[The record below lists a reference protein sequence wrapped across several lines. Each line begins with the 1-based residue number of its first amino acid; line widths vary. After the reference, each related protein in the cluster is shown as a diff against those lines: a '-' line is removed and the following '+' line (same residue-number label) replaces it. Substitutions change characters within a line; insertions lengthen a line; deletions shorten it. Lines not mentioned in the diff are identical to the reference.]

1 MYGDSFLDDFKN
13 VPKYADSLVVKY
25 STIIMSISQISET
38 LFILAIPFFL
48 KRFGIKQVMLFSMI
62 AWVLRFALF
71 SYGNPAEG
79 LWMIILSCIVY
90 GMAFDFFN
98 ISGSLFVETTTDSK
112 IRSSAQGLFMM
123 MTNGVGAYLGSKV
136 SGYVIDAYYTNNG
149 VKDWHGIWLSFAI
162 YALIIAILF
171 AIFFKHKH
179 NPDEVANVSH

>member
-1 MYGDSFLDDFKN
+1 ML
-13 VPKYADSLVVKY
+13 
-25 STIIMSISQISET
+25 ISM
-38 LFILAIPFFL
+38 F
-48 KRFGIKQVMLFSMI
+48 
-62 AWVLRFALF
+62 AWVLRFGLF
-71 SYGNPAEG
+71 SFGNPAEG

-136 SGYVIDAYYTNNG
+136 SGYVIDTYFTQDG
-149 VKDWHGIWLSFAI
+149 TKDWHGIWLSFAI

-171 AIFFKHKH
+171 AVFFKHKH
-179 NPDEVANVSH
+179 NPDEVAKVGH